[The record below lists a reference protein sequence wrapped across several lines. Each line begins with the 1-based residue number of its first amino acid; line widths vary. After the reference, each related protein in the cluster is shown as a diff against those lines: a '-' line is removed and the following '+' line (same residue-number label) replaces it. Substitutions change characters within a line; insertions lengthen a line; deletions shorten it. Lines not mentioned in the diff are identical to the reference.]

1 MKKEQMMPQDDKKG
15 PSSTRGKSPASTAP
29 DTPDTHAMNAP
40 PPPEAPE
47 TAPAEAKTE
56 PTPEAE
62 TAPAEAETDPTPE
75 AETEPAPGS
84 EDMAGDG
91 TVGPGE
97 DSEEQLEESQSERLR
112 REIRDAEKALEAKK
126 ADLVRVEAR
135 RLEDEAAAKMVSDYS
150 AEVPALK
157 ASERKLLQYQ
167 TAETSFLNEIL
178 PSAARTAIAEA
189 HKKPAQEIADLR
201 SRIEQEESDAAEAR
215 TALGEARQ
223 AAAEAKD
230 KAEALKRPAAA
241 IRDRIKR
248 ADAVRAEAT
257 KARDAGRYALAYW
270 LVMPG
275 GELERTIAA
284 EPAIVPPEELGGAI
298 KAAAAAQKEADDRV
312 AALTKEV
319 ETLDAALQ
327 KDRTGLAELQ
337 RGLDAKV
344 LAELSKLNPQTAA
357 AA

>member
-1 MKKEQMMPQDDKKG
+1 MPQDDRKG
-15 PSSTRGKSPASTAP
+15 QPPSTRGKSPVPSAP
-29 DTPDTHAMNAP
+29 DIPDARDANAP

-47 TAPAEAKTE
+47 TAPSAPETE
-56 PTPEAE
+56 PTPEPDDA
-62 TAPAEAETDPTPE
+62 
-75 AETEPAPGS
+75 
-84 EDMAGDG
+84 MAGDG
-91 TVGPGE
+91 TVDAGE
-97 DSEEQLEESQSERLR
+97 ELEQQPEKNESQRLR
-112 REIRDAEKALEAKK
+112 GEIDAARTALEAM
-126 ADLVRVEAR
+126 EAELAR
-135 RLEDEAAAKMVSDYS
+135 AEAKEEEDKAAAKMVSDYS

-157 ASERKLLQYQ
+157 ASERELHRYR

-178 PSAARTAIAEA
+178 PAAARTAIAEV
-189 HKKPAQEIADLR
+189 HKKPEQDIAALLA
-201 SRIEQEESDAAEAR
+201 RIEEKERDAAEAR
-215 TALGEARQ
+215 MALGEARQ
-223 AAAEAKD
+223 DAAEAKD

-241 IRDRIKR
+241 VRDRIKR
-248 ADAVRAEAT
+248 ADAVRVEAT
-257 KARDAGRYALAYW
+257 KAKDAGRYALAYS

-275 GELERTIAA
+275 GKLERAIAA
-284 EPAIVPPEELGGAI
+284 EPAIIPPEELGGAI

-319 ETLDAALQ
+319 ETLEAALQ